1 MEGIMRRR
9 FTKLMSFVL
18 SLIMVLSVLAVY
30 EPAQVTAYAALKT
43 GTYNIDTDKLP
54 YTQEQIYNQLFDIN
68 NKVEIDIDMS
78 NDELKKMQDD
88 YNKYEGMGSK
98 SPIYRMADL
107 YVTITTSTD
116 KYTYFVDEVGVRMKG
131 NTSRTSFYD
140 SSKGIYKL
148 VHLKLDFQETFDDE
162 DYYGDSWV
170 NRWNGN
176 DNGRK
181 ARKDRTFA
189 TLEKIDMKWNRCD
202 DNSYIKEYYAYE
214 TYRANGVLAPHTN
227 LASIDW
233 GPKGNFTHTGVYTIY
248 EPIDEI
254 FLNKYLPEAE
264 QGGDLYKVGW
274 AGHQNG
280 SFTSIDSIGKED
292 EDKGAFFAYDIK
304 TNKKTTDHS
313 TLKNMITKLNGGLLT
328 KEEVAGLI
336 DMDKF
341 LKFAAVSYFMG
352 NPDDIRNNY
361 NNYYVY
367 FLKNT
372 GKAMFIP
379 YDFDRCLGMRADY
392 DPTGDG
398 CSTDNPFS
406 DKALGAREDQK
417 NPVFIYTV
425 DAGGYYVNE
434 YAEALEKVASNK
446 WLTTSNFDK
455 YYNIARNNYSSDV
468 KPSKSFDNRLNEKE
482 YSFKF
487 DNTTP
492 VASNTGNYSFK
503 KYITTKM
510 ASFKGYM
517 EDLDKYADISIDI
530 KTPFYLRG
538 TFNGWNVE
546 DSYNMKVG
554 DGKAK
559 YTLTLSS
566 TQSFKVYDSTAN
578 AWYGEECVVETNA
591 IKFTTDADGNIC
603 LPAGKYV
610 VSYDSTTKEITI
622 KYPSSVKIG
631 VTSLVK
637 KLGAAPI
644 KISELGVSTTGS
656 SKVSYSS
663 SNTKVLKY
671 DAANKEFDIV
681 GIGTAYIIVTAN
693 ETDKYAS
700 ASRKIK
706 VEVTN
711 SGEIVKAKQNISVK
725 KSTYKKYY
733 GNKSFKIKASAK
745 TTLIFKSSNKK
756 VATVSSTGTVILR
769 GCGKATI
776 SIKAKET
783 DKYKQAT
790 KKVSIKVYPKK
801 VSLTSVKSKEKK
813 SMVVK
818 WKRDKKATGYQI
830 IYSTKKNFKKST
842 KINITKNKTVS
853 KTIKGLKAGKKY
865 YVKVRAYYKVSSKT
879 KYYGV
884 SSKTKSVV
892 VKK

>member
-1 MEGIMRRR
+1 MRNR
-9 FTKLMSFVL
+9 FTKFMSFML
-18 SLIMVLSVLAVY
+18 SLIMALSVLAVY
-30 EPAQVTAYAALKT
+30 EPAQITAYAALKT
-43 GTYNIDTDKLP
+43 GTYNIDTDTLP

-78 NDELKKMQDD
+78 NAELQKMQDD
-88 YNKYEGMGSK
+88 YNKYSNMGSK

-116 KYTYFVDEVGVRMKG
+116 KYTYVVDEVGVRMKG

-140 SSKGIYKL
+140 SSRGIYNL

-162 DYYGDSWV
+162 DYYGDSWAT
-170 NRWNGN
+170 RWDGN
-176 DNGRK
+176 DDGRD

-202 DNSYIKEYYAYE
+202 DTSYIKEYYAYE

-233 GPKGNFTHTGVYTIY
+233 GGVHTGVYTIY

-274 AGHQNG
+274 AGNQNG

-292 EDKGAFFAYDIK
+292 EDNVEFYAYDIK
-304 TNKKTTDHS
+304 TNKKKTDHS
-313 TLKNMITKLNGGLLT
+313 SLKNMITKLNSGILT
-328 KEEVAGLI
+328 KEEVAEII
-336 DMDKF
+336 DMDEF

-367 FLKNT
+367 FLKDS
-372 GKAMFIP
+372 GKAIFIP
-379 YDFDRCLGMRADY
+379 YDFDRCLGMRAQW

-406 DKALGAREDQK
+406 DRALGANEDQK

-434 YAEALEKVASNK
+434 YAEVLEKIAANK

-455 YYNIARNNYSSDV
+455 YFNIAKSNYSSDT
-468 KPSKSFDNRLNEKE
+468 KPSKNFDNTGDYN
-482 YSFKF
+482 FKF
-487 DNTTP
+487 DNETS

-510 ASFKGYM
+510 SSFKGYLANVD
-517 EDLDKYADISIDI
+517 EYAEISIAI
-530 KTPFYLRG
+530 KTPFYIRG
-538 TFNGWNVE
+538 TFNNWNVE
-546 DSYNMKVG
+546 DAYNMKAY

-559 YTLTLSS
+559 FTLTLSQ
-566 TQSFKVYDSTAN
+566 TESFKVFDNTAN
-578 AWYGEECVVETNA
+578 AWYGEENVAENNA
-591 IKFTTDADGNIC
+591 IEFTTDNDGNIC

-610 VSYDSTTKEITI
+610 IGFDSATKEITI
-622 KYPSSVKIG
+622 KYPSSVKLG

-637 KLGAAPI
+637 KLGASPI
-644 KISELGVSTTGS
+644 KVSSLGVTTTGS

-671 DAANKEFDIV
+671 DATNKEFDIV
-681 GIGTAYIIVTAN
+681 GIGTAYIVVTAN
-693 ETDKYAS
+693 ETAKYAS
-700 ASRKIK
+700 ASRRIK
-706 VEVTN
+706 VEVTKT
-711 SGEIVKAKQNISVK
+711 GEVVKAKQKISVK
-725 KSTYKKYY
+725 KTTYKKYF
-733 GNKSFKIKASAK
+733 GSKSFKISASAK

-756 VATVSSTGTVILR
+756 IATVTSTGTVMLK
-769 GCGKATI
+769 GYGKVTI
-776 SIKAKET
+776 TIKAKET
-783 DKYKQAT
+783 DKYQQAT
-790 KKVSIKVYPKK
+790 KKVTINVYPKK
-801 VSLTSVKSKEKK
+801 ASLTSVKSNAKK

-818 WKRDKKATGYQI
+818 WKRDAKATGYQI

-842 KINITKNKTVS
+842 KINIKKNKTVTR
-853 KTIKGLKAGKKY
+853 KIKGLKAGKRY
-865 YVKVRAYYKVSSKT
+865 YVKVRAYYKTKSGTKFYGNASKA
-879 KYYGV
+879 
-884 SSKTKSVV
+884 KSVV